1 MKRLQPVIWMKGT
14 FLSPQHLQAQDRF
27 IESSL
32 EFRMESLTA
41 NPWGFVTLQISREAL
56 AAGEFRIS
64 EASPMG
70 YYSTS
75 RLPSRRRPP
84 YPWPAL
90 LRRTRIRSMST

>member
-32 EFRMESLTA
+32 EFRMESLSG

-64 EASPMG
+64 EASGIFPDG
-70 YYSTS
+70 LLFDFPASEPPP
-75 RLPSRRRPP
+75 PSIP
-84 YPWPAL
+84 
-90 LRRTRIRSMST
+90 